1 MIFYLEPETG
11 DDANDGLTEATAVK
25 TMKRALAIGYQ
36 WLERQTP
43 RFNPDGSYDG
53 PTVLITLRI
62 EPPVAPGGPT
72 DEGVP

>member
-25 TMKRALAIGYQ
+25 TMKRALAIGYE

-53 PTVLITLRI
+53 PTVLITCESNRRLHLAGLPMK
-62 EPPVAPGGPT
+62 ECP
-72 DEGVP
+72 